1 MLSKLH
7 SRLGTAGFIVAIVA
21 LIAAVAGTAFAATG
35 LNSKQKKEVKSIAK
49 SFQGKG
55 PAGPQGPAGPVG
67 PQGAKGDAGA
77 PGQDGIGAT
86 TTDFNGAKGGCT
98 EGGVEVKSASATTLV
113 CNGEDGDPGE
123 PGQSGFTETLPP
135 GETETGVWTLSET
148 VAPENGGSAVVPLSF
163 SIPLADKIPGEQSHY
178 LSQNGVEFLFNP
190 VTESIDERQSTICT
204 GSAAN
209 PTAPPGHLCVYTS
222 TAGLGGNATSGQ
234 SNFTNPETG
243 TRGLNGDG
251 ITTAVSGALL
261 VFDIPPAAV
270 ASGAG
275 TWAVTACPE
284 GGCAP

>member
-7 SRLGTAGFIVAIVA
+7 SRLGTAGFVVAIVA
-21 LIAAVAGTAFAATG
+21 LVAAVAGTAIAATG

-55 PAGPQGPAGPVG
+55 PAGPQGPAGAAG
-67 PQGAKGDAGA
+67 PKGADGAQGPAGKDGAGVTTAPADAGECA
-77 PGQDGIGAT
+77 
-86 TTDFNGAKGGCT
+86 
-98 EGGVEVKSASATTLV
+98 EGGVKITTGNGVSTAV
-113 CNGEDGDPGE
+113 CNGEEGDAGE
-123 PGQSGFTETLPP
+123 PGQSGFTKTLPP

-163 SIPLADKIPGEQSHY
+163 PIPLAEKIPGEQSHY
-178 LSQNGVEFLFNP
+178 VSKDGNEFLFDLE
-190 VTESIDERQSTICT
+190 TEDIVLRVSTVCT

-222 TAGLGGNATSGQ
+222 DAGLGGNATSGQ
-234 SNFTNPETG
+234 SNFVNPETG
-243 TRGLNGDG
+243 NRGLNGDG

-261 VFDIPPAAV
+261 LFDIPPGSV

-284 GGCAP
+284 GDCTP